1 VRGVNLVALTAAGE
15 SHPVMQLGASRDETR
30 KKWAAAP
37 ALASVSSLGGAR
49 PGATVL
55 AVTAGVGGATRALVA
70 VQRFGEGR
78 TMVFTGEAAWRW
90 RMLLPSSDRSYD
102 TFWRQAVRW
111 LALPAG
117 DPIALTVP
125 AGATPGE
132 LLGVQAIVRTASFEP
147 QADATV
153 DLFVTSPDGRVER
166 LRAAAATGG
175 APKPGEYVARFRPG
189 QAGVYR
195 VSAEARRGP
204 TLLGSAATVLLVG
217 GSDPEMSDPRLNV
230 QFLERLARR
239 SGGRVM
245 APGDVANLPDL
256 LTAGIPAAR
265 LSATRDL
272 WHTGWSFAA
281 IVLLLGTEWVL
292 RRKWGLR

>member
-1 VRGVNLVALTAAGE
+1 
-15 SHPVMQLGASRDETR
+15 
-30 KKWAAAP
+30 
-37 ALASVSSLGGAR
+37 
-49 PGATVL
+49 
-55 AVTAGVGGATRALVA
+55 
-70 VQRFGEGR
+70 
-78 TMVFTGEAAWRW
+78 
-90 RMLLPSSDRSYD
+90 
-102 TFWRQAVRW
+102 VRW

-125 AGATPGE
+125 AGASPGE
-132 LLGVQAIVRTASFEP
+132 SLAVQALVRTASFEP
-147 QADATV
+147 QPDATV

-166 LRAAAATGG
+166 LRAAAASGE
-175 APKPGEYVARFRPG
+175 ARKPGEYVARFRPEH
-189 QAGVYR
+189 AGVYR
-195 VSAEARRGP
+195 VSAEARRGS

-239 SGGRVM
+239 SGGRVIV
-245 APGDVANLPDL
+245 PGDVPRLPDL

-272 WHTGWSFAA
+272 WHNGWSFAA
-281 IVLLLGTEWVL
+281 IVMLLGTEWVL